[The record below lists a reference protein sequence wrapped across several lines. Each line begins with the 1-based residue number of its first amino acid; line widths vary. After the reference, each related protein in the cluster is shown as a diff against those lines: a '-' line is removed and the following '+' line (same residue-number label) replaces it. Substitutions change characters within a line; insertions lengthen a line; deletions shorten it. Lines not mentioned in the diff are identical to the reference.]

1 MKAEILAE
9 QVLEWRVMHVDRVP
23 VRKVDANGTK
33 GIEIAGILFE
43 LIVGGFFGI
52 PVDLLR
58 WQLMTVA
65 IKYADAIFGE
75 IDGFLLHFRNQI
87 PPHNGYW
94 NGTERVE

>member
-9 QVLEWRVMHVDRVP
+9 QVLKWRVMHVDRIRVG
-23 VRKVDANGTK
+23 KVDANRTK
-33 GIEIAGILFE
+33 GIEIARILFE

-65 IKYADAIFGE
+65 IKDVDAILGE
-75 IDGFLLHFRNQI
+75 IVRFLLHFGNQI
-87 PPHNGYW
+87 PAAQW
-94 NGTERVE
+94 ILERSRTG